1 MVSVSTH
8 LYFLSTGSYNVQSPQ
23 LEPVETNTPTV
34 QKLKPPSY
42 LPLSRNYGFLGR
54 IDEIDWIE
62 QALFVQ
68 QTYRKIAVVGPGG
81 IGKTQVALAFAH
93 SVLEKHPDVSV
104 FWVHAS
110 SLEAFQQACR
120 QVASVVGIADT
131 EGGKKEVKE
140 QVQRHLSSERAAR
153 WVLVVDGADD
163 MEVLDGS
170 DGEMGL
176 LDYLPGGARGLT
188 LFTARHKRTAHEL
201 AGSGIVDVETLDL
214 TTASSLFKVNLTR
227 KDYSY
232 ERPAFEEIL
241 QELDCLPLSII
252 QAAAYL
258 NCNTTSVEEYLSLL
272 RSTDQD
278 LISVMSRKM
287 RDSTQYQHAAN
298 AVAKTWLVSFVQI
311 IRRNAD
317 AAALLQYMSCIDWKA
332 IPRSILPAIEP
343 EARMTAAI
351 GTLCAYSFITPRRD
365 GKTYDMHRL
374 VHVAAG
380 IWLQQKGLVVE
391 TQRKA
396 LVHLSRIFPSDDWD
410 NRETWREYL
419 PHAARMGD
427 PKMGGPI
434 GARATLYL
442 KVGRCLQSDGQVRD
456 AVSWLEES
464 RKLRSD
470 LPEDDAHRLL
480 TEHVLAMAYQ
490 ANGQVKK
497 AVGLLEHVVAIRA
510 KMVAATDPDRLASQH
525 ELAIAYQANG
535 QVKDAVRLL
544 EHVVAVE
551 KRVLAEDHLDRLASQ
566 QQLASAYLANGQ
578 VKEAA
583 RLLEQVVT
591 VEGRVLGEDHPDRL
605 HSQHELASTYLAN
618 AQIEEAVKLL
628 ERVVAIRERVLAED
642 HPDRLASQHE
652 LAILYEAV
660 GMTDNLESQLSS
672 SADEQGSDSSSAG
685 TGTARLKKTLSHA
698 PAARSMAYRA
708 PFQFYPS
715 QHHSIPIN
723 TPALP
728 PMAPTLPTSPP
739 QRASKPSNL

>member
-1 MVSVSTH
+1 
-8 LYFLSTGSYNVQSPQ
+8 
-23 LEPVETNTPTV
+23 
-34 QKLKPPSY
+34 
-42 LPLSRNYGFLGR
+42 LPFSRNYNFLGR

-68 QTYRKIAVVGPGG
+68 QTYRKIAIIGPGG

-93 SVLEKHPDVSV
+93 SVLEKYPDVSV

-120 QVASVVGIADT
+120 QVASVIGIADT
-131 EGGKKEVKE
+131 EGEKKDVKE
-140 QVQRHLSSERAAR
+140 LVQRYLSSERAGR

-163 MEVLDGS
+163 KEVLDGS
-170 DGEMGL
+170 DGDIGL

-188 LFTARHKRTAHEL
+188 LFTTRSKRTAHEL
-201 AGSGIVDVETLDL
+201 AGSGIVDVENLSL
-214 TTASSLFKVNLTR
+214 ATASDLFKRLLTR
-227 KDYSY
+227 KDTSY
-232 ERPAFEEIL
+232 EKAAIYIL
-241 QELDCLPLSII
+241 LSELDYLPLAITL
-252 QAAAYL
+252 AAAYINANL
-258 NCNTTSVEEYLSLL
+258 VDVSDYLDRLQSTESHSVY
-272 RSTDQD
+272 TMDA
-278 LISVMSRKM
+278 KM
-287 RDSTQYQHAAN
+287 PDHAPYQHAAN
-298 AVAKTWLVSFVQI
+298 TVAKTWLVSFEQI
-311 IRRNAD
+311 IRDNAD
-317 AAALLQYMSCIDWKA
+317 AAALLQYMTCIDWKA

-351 GTLCAYSFITPRRD
+351 GTLWSYSFITPRRD

-374 VHVAAG
+374 VHVAAR
-380 IWLQQKGLVVE
+380 IWLQQKGFVVN
-391 TQRKA
+391 TQGKA
-396 LVHLSRIFPSDDWD
+396 LEHLSRIFPSDNWD

-427 PKMGGPI
+427 SEMGGPI

-442 KVGRCLQSDGQVRD
+442 KVGRCLQADGRIRD

-464 RKLRSD
+464 LKLRSD

-497 AVGLLEHVVAIRA
+497 AVSLLEHVVAIRER
-510 KMVAATDPDRLASQH
+510 MVAATDPDRLASQH

-551 KRVLAEDHLDRLASQ
+551 KRALAEDHLDRLSSQ

-578 VKEAA
+578 AKEAV

-605 HSQHELASTYLAN
+605 HSQHELASAYLADG
-618 AQIEEAVKLL
+618 QIEEAVKLL
-628 ERVVAIRERVLAED
+628 ERVVAIRERELAED

-660 GMTDNLESQLSS
+660 GMTDNPESQLSS
-672 SADEQGSDSSSAG
+672 SEDEQGSDSSSAG
-685 TGTARLKKTLSHA
+685 TGTARPKKTLSRA

-708 PFQFYPS
+708 PFQFYSS

-728 PMAPTLPTSPP
+728 PMAPTIPTSPP
-739 QRASKPSNL
+739 PRASKPSNL